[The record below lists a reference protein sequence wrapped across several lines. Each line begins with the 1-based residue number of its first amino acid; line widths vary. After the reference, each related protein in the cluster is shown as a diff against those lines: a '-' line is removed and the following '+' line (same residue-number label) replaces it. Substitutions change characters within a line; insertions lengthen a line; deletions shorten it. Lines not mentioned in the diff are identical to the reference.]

1 MIIIILFCTLLF
13 PIQIVMTSA
22 SKRTKLI
29 YTYSFSCNKKAQR
42 AQTQLFL
49 LDYDKDDDN
58 HAEVDAFLLFFYSV
72 AILHQYG
79 AWTEA
84 APAAATIIR
93 ATTSGTSKWI
103 PIQKKNE
110 NFSCSIHW
118 EERAQSESGTRASLQ
133 ILPSNPAKG
142 NAKWEIELL
151 HIKHITHLLCFF
163 KASTTAPPTHHWVLT
178 LVIFFPSFWSLL

>member
-103 PIQKKNE
+103 PIQKKWKFLLLNTLGRKGAE
-110 NFSCSIHW
+110 WKWHTSFSTNSTKQPCQR
-118 EERAQSESGTRASLQ
+118 ERKMRDRVTTHKTYHTSFM
-133 ILPSNPAKG
+133 
-142 NAKWEIELL
+142 LL
-151 HIKHITHLLCFF
+151 
-163 KASTTAPPTHHWVLT
+163 
-178 LVIFFPSFWSLL
+178 